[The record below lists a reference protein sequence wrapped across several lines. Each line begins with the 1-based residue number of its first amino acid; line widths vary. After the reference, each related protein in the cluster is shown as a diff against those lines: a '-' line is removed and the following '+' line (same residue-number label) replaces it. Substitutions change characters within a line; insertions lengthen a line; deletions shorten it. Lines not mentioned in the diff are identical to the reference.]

1 VIKKTT
7 HQRCKS
13 GHYFNITSLH
23 RDLHSPKII
32 QSDSVRLKQIQN
44 RIEEKTDR
52 LRYSSVQVSKMFFH
66 TVNFRRTKVF
76 FTSSSEIGRSTK
88 ENKTTTKRNRN
99 RSEEICKERAAT
111 ERPEWVSS
119 SGGGFSNCL
128 GMDEG
133 LLHYLLR
140 VGLGLPPRDRRR
152 RISNSRA
159 RLRGPIVSPNKAL

>member
-1 VIKKTT
+1 MQSSGREQSKNTTFFFWLNGSKGELRSLGVIKKTT

-99 RSEEICKERAAT
+99 RSEEICK
-111 ERPEWVSS
+111 
-119 SGGGFSNCL
+119 L
-128 GMDEG
+128 EG
-133 LLHYLLR
+133 SEQLQKDQN
-140 VGLGLPPRDRRR
+140 G
-152 RISNSRA
+152 
-159 RLRGPIVSPNKAL
+159 